1 MHGPTTVVPRPT
13 PDLPWVHGAGLSHRG
28 VVREKNE
35 DAVLTDP
42 TGTLWAVAD
51 GMGGYGRGDVASD
64 LVIEAL
70 SGIDDDA
77 DPFDALQDRL
87 QVANTTIRAQ
97 SGGRTMG
104 ATVVAVM
111 IARAVAHV
119 VWAGDSRVYLM
130 RSGRLRQITRDH
142 TVVQDLVD
150 RGEIAPDAAAHHPE
164 KHIITRAVGGAD
176 ELELDAAAVP
186 LIPGDRLL
194 LCSDG
199 LTACLTDDDIAAE
212 LAKAVSPE
220 AATRSLVSDTLL
232 AGAPDN
238 VSVVAI
244 FVAVGG

>member
-1 MHGPTTVVPRPT
+1 MA
-13 PDLPWVHGAGLSHRG
+13 PDLPRIDGAGLSHRG

-64 LVIEAL
+64 IVIEAL
-70 SGIDDDA
+70 SGIDDEA
-77 DPFDALQDRL
+77 DPLDALQDRL
-87 QVANTTIRAQ
+87 QAANASIRAQ

-119 VWAGDSRVYLM
+119 VWAGDSRVYLL

-142 TVVQDLVD
+142 TLVQDLVD
-150 RGEIAPDAAAHHPE
+150 RGEIAADAAAQHPE

-176 ELELDAAAVP
+176 DLELDAAAVP
-186 LIPGDRLL
+186 LIPGDRML

-199 LTACLTDDDIAAE
+199 LTACLDDDAIARE

-220 AATRSLVSDTLL
+220 AAVRSLVSDTLL

-238 VSVVAI
+238 VSVVAL
-244 FVAVGG
+244 FVTTGG

>member
-1 MHGPTTVVPRPT
+1 MHGPTTVVPRPV
-13 PDLPWVHGAGLSHRG
+13 PSLPRILGAGLSHRG
-28 VVREKNE
+28 AVREKNE

-64 LVIEAL
+64 IVIEAL
-70 SGIDDDA
+70 SGIDDTA
-77 DPFDALQDRL
+77 DPLDALQDRL
-87 QVANTTIRAQ
+87 QHANAAIRTQ

-142 TVVQDLVD
+142 TLVQDLVD
-150 RGEIAPDAAAHHPE
+150 RGEIAADAAAHHPE
-164 KHIITRAVGGAD
+164 KHIITRAVGGAED
-176 ELELDAAAVP
+176 LELDAAAVP
-186 LIPGDRLL
+186 LIPGDRIL

-199 LTACLTDDDIAAE
+199 LTACLSDDAIGAE
-212 LAKAVSPE
+212 LGRAASPE
-220 AATRSLVSDTLL
+220 AAARSLVSDTLV

-238 VSVVAI
+238 VSVIAI
-244 FVAVGG
+244 FVGDGD